1 MGPPRGSSSKLHTRR
16 VGQMGVWL
24 AWDALIGTKYR
35 AQTEVDW
42 SCYEKDPNK
51 GVKKWIRDKLEI
63 LAGRLA
69 VGV

>member
-1 MGPPRGSSSKLHTRR
+1 
-16 VGQMGVWL
+16 MGVWL